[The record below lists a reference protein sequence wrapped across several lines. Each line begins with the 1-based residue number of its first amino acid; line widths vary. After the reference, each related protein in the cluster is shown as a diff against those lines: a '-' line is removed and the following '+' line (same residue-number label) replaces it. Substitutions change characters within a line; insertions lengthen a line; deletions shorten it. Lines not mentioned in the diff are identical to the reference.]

1 MFFSEKSESQN
12 FELESKCKKMSVE
25 MENLNSETMI
35 LRQDLNKQKDYCFE
49 MEKQLQQLE
58 LDVEESEFLKFLEF
72 KQILETL
79 EIQSKTKLLDNSKNK
94 FEEFL
99 ENDIL
104 QKNKI
109 KDQQNEVKLLNEQ
122 LEMIKNELNM
132 EKMQSQ
138 GF

>member
-1 MFFSEKSESQN
+1 M
-12 FELESKCKKMSVE
+12 
-25 MENLNSETMI
+25 
-35 LRQDLNKQKDYCFE
+35 
-49 MEKQLQQLE
+49 
-58 LDVEESEFLKFLEF
+58 
-72 KQILETL
+72 
-79 EIQSKTKLLDNSKNK
+79 DNSKKK